1 MRRQASTGSLPAPAR
16 ATPRS
21 LAEHTTSALT
31 AVALV
36 TLVFIVGFLVTHAA
50 SSPVLASA
58 MPAVYAGLIASSL
71 VLVRQCKQDWNAR
84 RAGQAGAAHMAF
96 RDPVTQLL
104 NAEGFADALAHYGP
118 PQGEDAEESLAILC
132 VSLGRLKDIYD
143 RLGEAC
149 GDEVL
154 RDLGARLVSAFGE
167 DAPVGRIGED
177 MLAVFHPTSSG
188 IKLAL
193 VGGQINRL
201 MDLPVS
207 TPGGDVVVPS
217 AIGVN
222 FVDMPVTAPRDA
234 IRQARLANSAART
247 SGSGLAFFEASLD
260 HAQRLQ
266 MDLEI
271 ELRQALQAGAL
282 QMVYQP
288 QINETGA
295 TIGVEALMRWPHATR
310 GQIPPAV
317 FVPLAEAA
325 GLGET
330 LGRYAI
336 DRSFADSALWP
347 GLKIAINVSPIQLR
361 SPTFVATVKTLLAEH
376 GVKASGFEFEITEGV
391 LLEADATVLGNL
403 EQLRR
408 MGFQIALDDFGTGY
422 SSLSY
427 LGRFPIDKIKIDRA
441 FVTPLGV
448 RSDASSII
456 RAISD
461 LSEAIGVKVLA
472 EGVET
477 RSQLDILR
485 AEGCNQAQGYLIG
498 RPMQP
503 GQITNLISATADESH
518 DAETRAA

>member
-1 MRRQASTGSLPAPAR
+1 MQRPASPGALPQSDR
-16 ATPRS
+16 ATARS
-21 LAEHTTSALT
+21 LAEHTASALT
-31 AVALV
+31 AVALL

-50 SSPVLASA
+50 SSPPLASA
-58 MPAVYAGLIASSL
+58 MLAIYAGLIASSL
-71 VLVRQCKQDWNAR
+71 VLVRQWKKDWTAR
-84 RAGQAGAAHMAF
+84 RAGQAGAAHMAL

-104 NAEGFADALAHYGP
+104 NAEGFADALARHARQEGDP
-118 PQGEDAEESLAILC
+118 EDSLAILC

-143 RLGEAC
+143 RLGESC

-154 RDLGARLVSAFGE
+154 RDLGARLVSAFG
-167 DAPVGRIGED
+167 DKAPVGRVGED
-177 MLAVFHPTSSG
+177 MLAVFHPASSG

-201 MDLPVS
+201 MDLPVA
-207 TPGGDVVVPS
+207 TPGGDVILPS
-217 AIGVN
+217 TIGVN

-247 SGSGLAFFEASLD
+247 SGNGLAFFEASLD

-266 MDLEI
+266 LELEI
-271 ELRQALQAGAL
+271 ELRQALQAGEL

-288 QINETGA
+288 QINETGV
-295 TIGVEALMRWPHATR
+295 TIGVEALMRWPHPTR
-310 GQIPPAV
+310 GQISPAV
-317 FVPLAEAA
+317 FVPIAEAA
-325 GLGET
+325 GLGEA
-330 LGRYAI
+330 LGRFAI
-336 DRSFADSALWP
+336 DRAFADSALWP
-347 GLKIAINVSPIQLR
+347 GLRIAINVSPVQLR
-361 SPTFVATVKTLLAEH
+361 SATFIASVKALLARH
-376 GVKASGFEFEITEGV
+376 GVKANGFEFEITEGV
-391 LLEADATVLGNL
+391 LLQADATVMGHL

-441 FVTPLGV
+441 FVTPLGL
-448 RSDASSII
+448 RSDAASII

-461 LSEAIGVKVLA
+461 LSEALGIKVLA

-498 RPMQP
+498 RPMEP
-503 GQITNLISATADESH
+503 GQITDLIHAAASDTHSA
-518 DAETRAA
+518 RAA

>member
-1 MRRQASTGSLPAPAR
+1 MKRPASPDASTATAR
-16 ATPRS
+16 GGTRS

-36 TLVFIVGFLVTHAA
+36 ILVSIVGFLVTHAA
-50 SSPVLASA
+50 SSPALASA
-58 MPAVYAGLIASSL
+58 MPAIYAGLFASSL
-71 VLVRQCKQDWNAR
+71 VLVRQWKKDWNAR

-104 NAEGFADALAHYGP
+104 NAEGFADALAHYA
-118 PQGEDAEESLAILC
+118 PQSDDAEESLAILC

-143 RLGEAC
+143 RLGETC

-154 RDLGARLVSAFGE
+154 RDLGARLVSAFGDE
-167 DAPVGRIGED
+167 APVGRIGED
-177 MLAVFHPTSSG
+177 MLAVFHPASSG

-201 MDLPVS
+201 MDLPVA
-207 TPGGDVVVPS
+207 TPGGDVIVPS
-217 AIGVN
+217 TIGVN
-222 FVDMPVTAPRDA
+222 FVEMPVTTPRDA

-247 SGSGLAFFEASLD
+247 SGAGLAFFEASLD

-266 MDLEI
+266 LDLEI
-271 ELRQALQAGAL
+271 ELRQALQAGEL

-295 TIGVEALMRWPHATR
+295 TIGVEALMRWPHPTR

-317 FVPLAEAA
+317 FVPMAEAA
-325 GLGET
+325 GLGEA

-347 GLKIAINVSPIQLR
+347 GLKIAINVSPVQLR
-361 SPTFVATVKTLLAEH
+361 SPTFTATVKALLDRH
-376 GVKASGFEFEITEGV
+376 GVKANSFEFEITEGV

-427 LGRFPIDKIKIDRA
+427 LGRFPVDKIKIDRA
-441 FVTPLGV
+441 FVTPLGL

-503 GQITNLISATADESH
+503 DQITDLINAPASDTHSARA
-518 DAETRAA
+518 RAA

>member
-1 MRRQASTGSLPAPAR
+1 MKRPASPGALPAAAR
-16 ATPRS
+16 ATARS

-36 TLVFIVGFLVTHAA
+36 TLVSIVGFLLTHAA
-50 SSPVLASA
+50 SSPALASA
-58 MPAVYAGLIASSL
+58 MPAIYAGLFASSL
-71 VLVRQCKQDWNAR
+71 VLVRQWKKDWNAR

-104 NAEGFADALAHYGP
+104 NADGFADALAHYAP
-118 PQGEDAEESLAILC
+118 PSDHAEESLAILC

-143 RLGEAC
+143 RLGESC

-154 RDLGARLVSAFGE
+154 RDLSARLVSAFGD

-177 MLAVFHPTSSG
+177 MLAVFHPASSG

-201 MDLPVS
+201 MDLPVA
-207 TPGGDVVVPS
+207 TPGGDVIVPS
-217 AIGVN
+217 TIGVN
-222 FVDMPVTAPRDA
+222 FVEMPVATPRDA

-266 MDLEI
+266 LDLEI
-271 ELRQALQAGAL
+271 ELRQALQAGEL

-295 TIGVEALMRWPHATR
+295 TIGVEALMRWPHPTR

-317 FVPLAEAA
+317 FVPMAEAA
-325 GLGET
+325 GLGEA

-336 DRSFADSALWP
+336 DRSFADSTLWP
-347 GLKIAINVSPIQLR
+347 GLKIAINVSPVQLR
-361 SPTFVATVKTLLAEH
+361 SPTFIATVKTLLARH
-376 GVKASGFEFEITEGV
+376 GVKANGFEFEITEGV
-391 LLEADATVLGNL
+391 LLDADATVLGNL

-427 LGRFPIDKIKIDRA
+427 LGRFPVDKIKIDRA
-441 FVTPLGV
+441 FVTPLGL

-503 GQITNLISATADESH
+503 DQITDLIKAPAS
-518 DAETRAA
+518 DARNERAA

>member
-1 MRRQASTGSLPAPAR
+1 MKRPASPGAPPPPTGTTMRSV
-16 ATPRS
+16 
-21 LAEHTTSALT
+21 AEHTTSALT
-31 AVALV
+31 AVALL
-36 TLVFIVGFLVTHAA
+36 TLVFIVGFLVSHAA
-50 SSPVLASA
+50 ASPALASA
-58 MPAVYAGLIASSL
+58 MPAIYAGLIASSL
-71 VLVRQCKQDWNAR
+71 VLVRQWKKDWSTR
-84 RAGQAGAAHMAF
+84 RAGQAGAVHRAF

-104 NAEGFADALAHYGP
+104 NAEGFAEALARHAAPGD
-118 PQGEDAEESLAILC
+118 EAEESLAILC
-132 VSLGRLKDIYD
+132 VSLDRLKDIYG
-143 RLGEAC
+143 RLGESC

-154 RDLGARLVSAFGE
+154 RDLGARLVSAFGD

-177 MLAVFHPTSSG
+177 MLAVFHPASSG

-201 MDLPVS
+201 MDLPVA
-207 TPGGDVVVPS
+207 TPGGDVIVPS
-217 AIGVN
+217 TIGVN
-222 FVDMPVTAPRDA
+222 FVDLPVTAPRDA
-234 IRQARLANSAART
+234 IRQARLANAAART
-247 SGSGLAFFEASLD
+247 SGSGLAFFDASLD

-271 ELRQALQAGAL
+271 ELRQALQAGGL

-288 QINETGA
+288 QINETGE
-295 TIGVEALMRWPHATR
+295 TIGVEALMRWPHPTR
-310 GQIPPAV
+310 GQISPAV
-317 FVPLAEAA
+317 FVPMAEAA
-325 GLGET
+325 GLGEI
-330 LGRYAI
+330 LGRYAM

-347 GLKIAINVSPIQLR
+347 GLKIAINVSPVQLR
-361 SPTFVATVKTLLAEH
+361 STTFIATVKALLARH
-376 GVKASGFEFEITEGV
+376 GVKAQTFEFEITEGM

-403 EQLRR
+403 EQLRK

-441 FVTPLGV
+441 FVTPLGL
-448 RSDASSII
+448 RNDAASII

-461 LSEAIGVKVLA
+461 LSEALGVKVLA

-498 RPMQP
+498 RPMP
-503 GQITNLISATADESH
+503 PDQITDLVSASPGDSRNARSQ
-518 DAETRAA
+518 AA